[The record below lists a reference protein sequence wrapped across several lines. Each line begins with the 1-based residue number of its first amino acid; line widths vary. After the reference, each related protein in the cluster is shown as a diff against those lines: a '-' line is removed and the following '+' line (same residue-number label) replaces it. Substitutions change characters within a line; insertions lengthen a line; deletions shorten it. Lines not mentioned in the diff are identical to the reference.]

1 VVEKAKTKRQLIDD
15 ARQAALDSQWSTA
28 IDLNRQFIERFPR
41 DAEAHNRLGRAFTE
55 FKRYGAAYEEYTAAL
70 RIDPANMI
78 ARRNL
83 QRLEHLRHLPDPV
96 IVDGAGGEVGGEPR
110 AASIPRMTVF
120 IEEVGKTW
128 IDELVNP
135 INGEDLAKVL
145 SGEQLELAIE
155 DNRLVVLRRDGQR
168 LGEVE
173 ARTAERVVE
182 LMREGNRY
190 EAYALGLSATSL
202 RVILR
207 EVYRNPSQAGKVSFP
222 RQIKATRAYMR
233 ERDLLRTRDEADFLL
248 LEDDE
253 LLEDEEESA
262 PDTGD
267 DDDAAEPEAVSFIEE
282 AVAADD
288 EDSTI

>member
-1 VVEKAKTKRQLIDD
+1 VANLKAKTKRQLIED
-15 ARQAALDSQWSTA
+15 ARRAALEGRWDEA
-28 IDLNRQFIERFPR
+28 IELNRQFIERFPR
-41 DAEAHNRLGRAFTE
+41 DAEAHNRVGRALTE
-55 FKRYGAAYEEYTAAL
+55 YRRYGAAYEEYTAAM

-83 QRLEHLRHLPDPV
+83 QRLEHLRHLPDP
-96 IVDGAGGEVGGEPR
+96 GPEEGSEPTNG
-110 AASIPRMTVF
+110 SIPRMTVF

-135 INGEDLAKVL
+135 IDGEDLAKVL

-168 LGEVE
+168 LGEIE

-253 LLEDEEESA
+253 LLEDEEEAA

-267 DDDAAEPEAVSFIEE
+267 DDDAAEPEGVSFIEE